1 MIRYLNFTREGGCLP
16 FPTIHFHFTI
26 KPNQIMLAK
35 HTNIKSSAI
44 IKFQTETNKK
54 INNLVRAMDM
64 VEVVNNEGDKA
75 IVAAAIREGKQLIK
89 QVGAARK
96 AITTP
101 MQDEIKHWI
110 AREKE
115 LVQPIEQAIQKADIL
130 IQQFNARIAARQQ
143 AMLDK
148 IAQEEQE
155 RLKEEG
161 SNTEKVR
168 QESQF
173 KRQIAQAQHSTEGI
187 RHVWTFEVK
196 DLYQVPREYLMLDE
210 QKVRQA
216 VREGKRDIAGLSI
229 FQKQQTVYR

>member
-1 MIRYLNFTREGGCLP
+1 
-16 FPTIHFHFTI
+16 
-26 KPNQIMLAK
+26 MLAK
-35 HTNIKSSAI
+35 NTTIKSAAV

-54 INNLVRAMDM
+54 INNLVRVMDM
-64 VEVVNNEGDKA
+64 VEVVNDEGDKA

-115 LVQPIEQAIQKADIL
+115 LIQPIEKAIQKADTL

-143 AMLDK
+143 AMLDR

-161 SNTEKVR
+161 SNTEKIR

-229 FQKQQTVYR
+229 FQKQQTVYRWIWGFGIGR

>member
-1 MIRYLNFTREGGCLP
+1 
-16 FPTIHFHFTI
+16 
-26 KPNQIMLAK
+26 MLAK
-35 HTNIKSSAI
+35 YTQIKSSAI

-54 INNLVRAMDM
+54 INNLVRVMKM
-64 VEVVNNEGDKA
+64 VEVVNDEGDKA

-101 MQDEIKHWI
+101 MQDEIKNWI

-115 LVQPIEQAIQKADIL
+115 LITPIEEAIQKADNL
-130 IQQFNARIAARQQ
+130 IQQFNARIAAEQQ

-148 IAQEEQE
+148 IAREEQQ
-155 RLKEEG
+155 RSKEEG
-161 SNTEKVR
+161 GNAEQVR

-173 KRQIAQAQHSTEGI
+173 KRQIAVAQHSIDGV
-187 RHVWTFEVK
+187 RKVWTFEVK
-196 DLYQVPREYLMLDE
+196 DLSQVPRHYLMLDE

-216 VREGKRDIAGLSI
+216 IREGKRDIAGLSI

>member
-1 MIRYLNFTREGGCLP
+1 
-16 FPTIHFHFTI
+16 
-26 KPNQIMLAK
+26 MLAK
-35 HTNIKSSAI
+35 NTTITSAAV
-44 IKFQTETNKK
+44 IKFQTETTKK
-54 INNLVRAMDM
+54 INNLVRIMDM
-64 VEVVNNEGDKA
+64 VEVINDEGDKA

-101 MQDEIKHWI
+101 MQDEIKLWI

-115 LVQPIEQAIQKADIL
+115 LIQPVEEAIQKADTL

-143 AMLDK
+143 AMLNK

-155 RLKEEG
+155 RLKEKG
-161 SNTEKVR
+161 SNTEKVQ

-173 KRQIAQAQHSTEGI
+173 KRQIAQAQYSTEGT

-196 DLYQVPREYLMLDE
+196 DLYKVPREYLMLDE

>member
-1 MIRYLNFTREGGCLP
+1 
-16 FPTIHFHFTI
+16 
-26 KPNQIMLAK
+26 MLAK
-35 HTNIKSSAI
+35 HTTIKSSAV
-44 IKFQTETNKK
+44 IKFQTETTKK

-64 VEVVNNEGDKA
+64 VEAVNNEADKA

-115 LVQPIEQAIQKADIL
+115 LVSPVEQAIQKADTL

-148 IAQEEQE
+148 IAQEERE
-155 RLKEEG
+155 RLKKEG
-161 SNTEKVR
+161 NTEQVQ

-173 KRQIAQAQHSTEGI
+173 KRQIAQAQYSTEGI

-196 DLYQVPREYLMLDE
+196 DLYQVPHEYLMLDE

-216 VREGKRDIAGLSI
+216 VRAGKREIAGLSI

>member
-1 MIRYLNFTREGGCLP
+1 MLTKYKNIRP
-16 FPTIHFHFTI
+16 
-26 KPNQIMLAK
+26 
-35 HTNIKSSAI
+35 SAI
-44 IKFQTETNKK
+44 AQFQTETNKK
-54 INNLVRAMDM
+54 INNLVRVMGM
-64 VEVVNNEGDKA
+64 VEVVNDEGDKA

-101 MQDEIKHWI
+101 MQDEIKNWI

-115 LVQPIEQAIQKADIL
+115 LVQPIEQAIQKADAL
-130 IQQFNARIAARQQ
+130 IQQFNARIAAEQQ

-148 IAQEEQE
+148 IAREEQQ

-161 SNTEKVR
+161 GNAEQAHQVR

-173 KRQIAQAQHSTEGI
+173 KRQIAVAQHSTDGV
-187 RHVWTFEVK
+187 RKVWTFEVN
-196 DLYQVPREYLMLDE
+196 DLSRVPREYLMLDE

-216 VREGKRDIAGLSI
+216 IREGKRDIAGLSI
-229 FQKQQTVYR
+229 YQKQQTVYR